1 MEQKREF
8 WLDAVRA
15 FACACVIMVHSP
27 AKYDGL
33 IPGQYALA
41 PLNYILMAWG
51 VGLFFALSGSL
62 LLSKPVPLSTFY
74 KKRFPRL
81 IIPVFLWSVIYI
93 AYDGWIDGNLTW
105 SNFMTRLIMIPF
117 DAQTPH
123 LWFMY
128 TLFGIYLVTPVFAKF
143 LNKTSKKDVEI
154 LLCVWGVT
162 LCVPYLELC
171 NPKIAS
177 VLTGNGILHNFSGF
191 LWYAI
196 LGFYLRKYNNWKIK
210 GWKFITLVVVSFGFP
225 LIVNFCGILPLE
237 VLNTQMSLSSVAM
250 TAIPFIL
257 FKNVN
262 WDQLN
267 HVWGGYISLFSK
279 YSFGIYLCHM
289 MILKPLRP
297 FLTQYHINYVIQ
309 IPITAIFVGC
319 ISLLCVH
326 LLSKFRYSNYL
337 LG

>member
-1 MEQKREF
+1 MEQKREI

-51 VGLFFALSGSL
+51 VGLFFALSGFL
-62 LLSKPVPLSTFY
+62 LLSKPVPLTTFY

-81 IIPVFLWSVIYI
+81 IMPVLLWSVIYI
-93 AYDGWIDGNLTW
+93 VYDGWIDGNLTW

-128 TLFGIYLVTPVFAKF
+128 TLFGIYLVTPVFAMF
-143 LNKTSKKDVEI
+143 LSKASKRDVEI

-225 LIVNFCGILPLE
+225 LIINFSGILPLE

-257 FKNVN
+257 FKN
-262 WDQLN
+262 
-267 HVWGGYISLFSK
+267 ISLPQKVGVCIAQFSK
-279 YSFGIYLCHM
+279 YSFGIYLFHM
-289 MILKPLRP
+289 VILKPLRP

-309 IPITAIFVGC
+309 IPVTALLVGIFSYV
-319 ISLLCVH
+319 LVKQ
-326 LLSKFRYSNYL
+326 LSKVPYSKYL

>member
-1 MEQKREF
+1 MEQKREN

-62 LLSKPVPLSTFY
+62 LLSKPVPLTTFY

-81 IIPVFLWSVIYI
+81 IIPVSLWSVIYI

-117 DAQTPH
+117 DAQTPV

-128 TLFGIYLVTPVFAKF
+128 TLFGIYLVTPVFAMF
-143 LNKTSKKDVEI
+143 LSKASKRDVEI

-177 VLTGNGILHNFSGF
+177 VLTGNGILHNFLGF
-191 LWYAI
+191 LWFAI

-225 LIVNFCGILPLE
+225 LIINFSGILPLE
-237 VLNTQMSLSSVAM
+237 VLNTQKSLSSVAM

-257 FKNVN
+257 FKN
-262 WDQLN
+262 
-267 HVWGGYISLFSK
+267 ISLSQKVRGVIAQFSK
-279 YSFGIYLCHM
+279 YSFGIYLFHM
-289 MILKPLRP
+289 VILKPLRP

-309 IPITAIFVGC
+309 IPVTALLVGLFSYVF
-319 ISLLCVH
+319 IR
-326 LLSKFRYSNYL
+326 LLSKLPYSKYL

>member
-1 MEQKREF
+1 MEQKREN

-62 LLSKPVPLSTFY
+62 LLSKPVPLTTFY

-81 IIPVFLWSVIYI
+81 IMPVLLWSVIYI
-93 AYDGWIDGNLTW
+93 VYDGWIDGNLTW

-128 TLFGIYLVTPVFAKF
+128 TLFGIYLVTPVFAMF
-143 LNKTSKKDVEI
+143 LSKASKRDVEI

-196 LGFYLRKYNNWKIK
+196 LGFYLRKYNNWKIN

-225 LIVNFCGILPLE
+225 LIINFSGILPLD

-257 FKNVN
+257 FKN
-262 WDQLN
+262 
-267 HVWGGYISLFSK
+267 ISLSQKIGGGIAQFSK
-279 YSFGIYLCHM
+279 YSFGIYLFHM
-289 MILKPLRP
+289 VILKPLRP

-309 IPITAIFVGC
+309 IPVTALLVGLFSYVF
-319 ISLLCVH
+319 IR
-326 LLSKFRYSNYL
+326 LLSKLPYSKYL